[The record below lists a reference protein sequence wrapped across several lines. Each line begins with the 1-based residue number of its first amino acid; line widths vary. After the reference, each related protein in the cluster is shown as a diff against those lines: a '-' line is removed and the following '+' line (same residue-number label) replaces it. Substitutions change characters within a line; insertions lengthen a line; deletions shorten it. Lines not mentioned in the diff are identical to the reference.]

1 MILTHITDNPVIM
14 GGIYGNPQKPEQVKQ
29 RSCMV
34 PPPLHSF
41 GQFRKRPPGSNKRAK
56 LLNALCLDGCGH
68 REGKLTVKSILQQPK
83 RIKVAKTKLQTS
95 IHSSRDKS
103 GTTIEQGP
111 FHSISTIYSEIHFS
125 PS

>member
-34 PPPLHSF
+34 PPSLHS
-41 GQFRKRPPGSNKRAK
+41 SDKRAK